1 MSILIRAPQPP
12 PPLNSGTHRVRAS
25 QEDVEALE
33 ARDYKNIE
41 NPSLL
46 RFLVDMKGEEC
57 DNKQMRDDLITMLI
71 AGTLGGSELQKAPNL
86 KLPPASV
93 KFEYNVAI
101 LYRSSGIQC
110 AHFEGAVWD
119 ANSLIQIQVDS
130 DIQ

>member
-1 MSILIRAPQPP
+1 MPRQRLFKKNMAL
-12 PPLNSGTHRVRAS
+12 LNDELSTAINAALQSRS

-71 AGTLGGSELQKAPNL
+71 AGK
-86 KLPPASV
+86 
-93 KFEYNVAI
+93 
-101 LYRSSGIQC
+101 
-110 AHFEGAVWD
+110 
-119 ANSLIQIQVDS
+119 
-130 DIQ
+130 